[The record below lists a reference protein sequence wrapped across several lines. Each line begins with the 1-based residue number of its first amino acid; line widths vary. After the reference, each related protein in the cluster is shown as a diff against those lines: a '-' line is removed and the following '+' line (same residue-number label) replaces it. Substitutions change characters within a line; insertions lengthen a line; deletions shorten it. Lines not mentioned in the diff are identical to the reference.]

1 MASSPYAPPPNS
13 RAPQPKVDGN
23 DRRAIEAQ
31 NEDKH
36 NTTMEAL
43 SDIKR
48 VHNKEKKKKEQI
60 ERDRYQTRS
69 SSQGS
74 VSKIFISQINPPHW
88 YIGYRF

>member
-1 MASSPYAPPPNS
+1 MASAPPPNS
-13 RAPQPKVDGN
+13 RAPQPKADGN

-48 VHNKEKKKKEQI
+48 VHNKEKKKKEQK

-74 VSKIFISQINPPHW
+74 VSKTFI
-88 YIGYRF
+88 